1 MVKVVSERAV
11 SEVLSD
17 NLDIN
22 VNAWDSGVGNKTK
35 NAGEIFD
42 IYRFSFCMIYFSTVW
57 MLPLFAVITFY
68 HQFGF

>member
-1 MVKVVSERAV
+1 MVSKRAV
-11 SEVLSD
+11 SEVLGD

-42 IYRFSFCMIYFSTVW
+42 IYRFSFAPFIPAQSGCHHC
-57 MLPLFAVITFY
+57 L
-68 HQFGF
+68 Q